1 MVKPM
6 NVKTI
11 RIMRT
16 LLIAAILALP
26 GLALAQDP
34 PAATPIPINL
44 ETPTPP
50 PAAPN
55 ANAEATATW
64 TATPASLA
72 VLEPLDTANVRAEP
86 DVNGA
91 QLGVIR
97 AGEVYTVTGRY
108 FEWYQFQYS
117 GSPTGR
123 AWVFG
128 QIVRIE
134 GDPNTIPEVTLEPLP
149 TQDPVQA
156 AGTQTAEAIVLTPG
170 GDQTATAAARGIVA
184 TLEIP
189 GVSGAPR
196 TQTGDSSGEPSQLM
210 PTFTYPP
217 GIVMAATEPA
227 EAAQPTDTPLLE
239 NIELSSDDLRN
250 IPPIVPILVLG
261 SLGTLG
267 LLFSA
272 FRRRK

>member
-1 MVKPM
+1 M
-6 NVKTI
+6 NNKITRAAPI
-11 RIMRT
+11 
-16 LLIAAILALP
+16 LLMAASLALP
-26 GLALAQDP
+26 RLALAQDP

-50 PAAPN
+50 PVAPGAAG
-55 ANAEATATW
+55 AAATATW

-72 VLEPLDTANVRAEP
+72 VLEPLDSANVRAEP

-108 FEWYQFQYS
+108 FEWYQFQYN

-128 QIVRIE
+128 QIVRID

-170 GDQTATAAARGIVA
+170 GDLTATAASRGIVA

-196 TQTGDSSGEPSQLM
+196 TQTDATTGEQTQLL

-227 EAAQPTDTPLLE
+227 EVAVSTDTPLLE
-239 NIELSSDDLRN
+239 NIEFSSDDLRN
-250 IPPIVPILVLG
+250 IPPIVPILALG
-261 SLGTLG
+261 SLGMLG
-267 LLFSA
+267 LMVSA